1 MGRKRILLVE
11 DMKLTRELVGEAL
24 GRDYIVAEAKDGL
37 SAWEMVSGGTQ
48 YDMII
53 TDIIMPRMD
62 GFTFLGKIKDS
73 SVTKKTPVMVLTAL
87 NDVDSEVQALELGAI
102 DVLSKPFDKRVL
114 KQRVSNLLALSE
126 LEKIR
131 SENVILQ
138 RKNVLA
144 QYYESTIHT
153 VVEKQY
159 DYLCVVDCPNDK
171 YIMFMG
177 DERDEE
183 LPSGGPG
190 YREDMM
196 RYHKL
201 KVVSAEVGRV
211 MKAIEIGTMI
221 NSLKREEKATLHAH
235 FVDKQGGIR
244 YKEMQY
250 FYLDKDKELIIIT
263 RMDITDSHE
272 QETRQ
277 KRKLQTALEVAESAN
292 QTKIEFLSHLSS
304 EIKSPL
310 KDVEENLKAWQ
321 NKMGQIEKLDER
333 EAERLNDMVAA
344 TEHLLEMMQ
353 NVLDLSYIERG
364 EFSFQNQYVEWS
376 DFFESLK
383 AEMERLIDGKGITL
397 KCEIPEISCKY
408 GYLDSAR
415 LTQVCIN
422 VIRSS
427 IQYSSAGNTISF
439 DVKVETGEFQE
450 GILTFV
456 FAVKDE
462 GRIQSRSRLNDT
474 LSPFAENKR
483 DKILKDTELG
493 LFIARELVEIMG
505 GELVVNSLE
514 EGGTETV
521 FILQVMGTQEKEGM

>member
-37 SAWEMVSGGTQ
+37 SAWEMVSGGTE

-62 GFTFLGKIKDS
+62 GFTFLGKIKES

-102 DVLSKPFDKRVL
+102 DVLAKPFDKRVL

-126 LEKIR
+126 LEKIK

-159 DYLCVVDCPNDK
+159 DYLCVVECHNDK

-183 LPSGGPG
+183 LPPGGPG

-196 RYHKL
+196 RYHKT
-201 KVVSAEVGRV
+201 KVIPAEAERV
-211 MKAIEIGTMI
+211 MKSIEIETMI
-221 NSLKREEKATLHAH
+221 DCLKKEEKATLHAH

-250 FYLDKDKELIIIT
+250 FYLDKDKQLIIMT

-272 QETRQ
+272 LETKQ

-310 KDVEENLKAWQ
+310 KDVEENLKIWQ
-321 NKMGQIEKLDER
+321 SRIKQMESFDKE
-333 EAERLNDMVAA
+333 EAERLNDTVAA

-364 EFSFQNQYVEWS
+364 EFSFQNQYVELS
-376 DFFESLK
+376 DFFQALK
-383 AEMERLIDGKGITL
+383 EETEKLLEGKEIAL
-397 KCEIPEISCKY
+397 KYETPKISCKY
-408 GYLDSAR
+408 GYFDSTR
-415 LTQVCIN
+415 LAQICIN

-427 IQYSSAGNTISF
+427 IQYSSAGNTILC
-439 DVKVETGEFQE
+439 DVKTEMNECQE
-450 GILTFV
+450 GILTLAV
-456 FAVKDE
+456 AVKDE

-474 LSPFAENKR
+474 LSPFADNKK
-483 DKILKDTELG
+483 DEILKDTELG

-521 FILQVMGTQEKEGM
+521 FILQVMGSQEKAVM